1 MFHVGDFI
9 VYPMQGA
16 GVIEAIEEKEILGEK
31 HRYYMIKMPI
41 KEMQLMIPIYKVQ
54 KSRIRLV
61 ADILTLE
68 HVLDIFQYGQTDT
81 NLSMKE
87 RYKIN
92 AEKLRTGNIQEGAE
106 VVRDLMRLNKK
117 KTLNLSEKQML
128 DSARKIFI
136 SELGIIR
143 GITENQANDLL
154 NKRVGWVLFFMWP
167 KNASDFKLAKL
178 IKTRGNKF
186 FGKHSYILQGRRDC
200 EFN

>member
-1 MFHVGDFI
+1 MFQVGDSI

-41 KEMQLMIPIYKVQ
+41 KGMQVMIPIDKVQ
-54 KSRIRLV
+54 KSHIRLV
-61 ADILTLE
+61 EDVLTLE

-81 NLSMKE
+81 TLSMKE

-92 AEKLRTGNIQEGAE
+92 TEKLRTGNIQEGAE

-117 KTLNLSEKQML
+117 KALNSSEKQML
-128 DSARKIFI
+128 DNARKIFI

-154 NKRVGWVLFFMWP
+154 NKRVG
-167 KNASDFKLAKL
+167 
-178 IKTRGNKF
+178 
-186 FGKHSYILQGRRDC
+186 
-200 EFN
+200 

>member
-1 MFHVGDFI
+1 MFHVGDSI

-41 KEMQLMIPIYKVQ
+41 LGMQVMIPIDKVL

-61 ADILTLE
+61 ADVLTLE
-68 HVLDIFQYGQTDT
+68 HVLDVFQYGQTDT
-81 NLSMKE
+81 TLSMKE

-92 AEKLRTGNIQEGAE
+92 TEKLRTGNIQEGAE

-117 KTLNLSEKQML
+117 KALNSSEKQML

-154 NKRVGWVLFFMWP
+154 NKRVGWVLF
-167 KNASDFKLAKL
+167 
-178 IKTRGNKF
+178 
-186 FGKHSYILQGRRDC
+186 
-200 EFN
+200 

>member
-1 MFHVGDFI
+1 MFHVGDSI

-31 HRYYMIKMPI
+31 HSYYMIKMPI
-41 KEMQLMIPIYKVQ
+41 KEMQVMIPIDKVQ

-81 NLSMKE
+81 TLSMKE

-92 AEKLRTGNIQEGAE
+92 TEKLRTGNIQEGAE
-106 VVRDLMRLNKK
+106 VVRDLMRINKK
-117 KTLNLSEKQML
+117 KVLNSSEKHML

-143 GITENQANDLL
+143 GITENQAKDLL
-154 NKRVGWVLFFMWP
+154 NKKVG
-167 KNASDFKLAKL
+167 
-178 IKTRGNKF
+178 
-186 FGKHSYILQGRRDC
+186 
-200 EFN
+200 

>member
-154 NKRVGWVLFFMWP
+154 NKRVG
-167 KNASDFKLAKL
+167 
-178 IKTRGNKF
+178 
-186 FGKHSYILQGRRDC
+186 
-200 EFN
+200 